1 MMKRREFI
9 TLLSGAAMMCPL
21 AGRAQESA
29 IPTIGWLDLES
40 PEAARESIPAFKRGL
55 AEIGYVEGRNVV
67 VEYRWAEGNYDR
79 LPALAADL
87 ARRQVAVIVAV
98 TTSSALAAKAATQTI
113 PVVFRLGSDPVGA
126 GLVASLNRPAGN
138 LTGVANLAAEIA
150 AKRFALLHEL
160 IPTAASIAML
170 VNPANSYYT
179 QAETRDLQ
187 STARVLGVRLL
198 VLNGGTG
205 SDIAAAFA
213 TLVEQQARALLIGGD
228 TFFFNARDQIISLAA
243 RYAIPTMFFD
253 SASVAAGGLLSYG
266 PDLLG
271 ANQQVGLYTG
281 RILRGEKP
289 ADLPVVQ
296 ATKFELVINLKTAKT
311 LGLTMSPTLLVIADR
326 VIE

>member
-1 MMKRREFI
+1 MW
-9 TLLSGAAMMCPL
+9 LLGGAAVTWPL
-21 AGRAQESA
+21 AARAQQPA
-29 IPTIGWLDLES
+29 IPTIGWLDFES

-67 VEYRWAEGNYDR
+67 VEYRWAEAHNDR

-87 ARRQVAVIVAV
+87 VRRQVAVIVAL

-113 PVVFRLGSDPVGA
+113 PVVFRMGSDPVEI
-126 GLVASLNRPAGN
+126 GLVASFNRPAGN

-160 IPTAASIAML
+160 VPAVASIAML

-187 STARVLGVRLL
+187 STARVLGVRVL
-198 VLNGGTG
+198 VLNGGTE
-205 SDIAAAFA
+205 SDVAAAFA
-213 TLVEQQARALLIGGD
+213 TLVEQQAGALLIGGD
-228 TFFFNARDQIISLAA
+228 TFFFTARDQIMSLAA

-253 SASVAAGGLLSYG
+253 SVSVAAGGLLSYG

-296 ATKFELVINLKTAKT
+296 ATRFELVINLKTAKT
-311 LGLTMSPTLLVIADR
+311 LGLTMSPTLLAIADR